1 MDMIIVKEI
10 GAGAKHRCELAA
22 SAGMNVLQE
31 SPRLIVAPGPI
42 ADDRNLAPVPET
54 KTANVK
60 GIAKSM
66 FGNAAARLIVHRP
79 AAVGAHRIDFGDL
92 LTETRPRG
100 RLHDLAEPR
109 IERGDHRAVERIHR
123 VEAYRAIEQSAHL
136 EGPGQ
141 AANTRAVDFAGRL
154 NIGRDVDEFLGETGG
169 FRRAAP
175 RRPAR
180 PLVIRAA
187 GQRQHRGR
195 GNGKWQNAT
204 RHWQDMRA
212 IS

>member
-1 MDMIIVKEI
+1 VDFRRIGQAVARRLGSRAWPKERPADPPRAGRCVAMQREIDMDMIIVKEI

-92 LTETRPRG
+92 LTEPRPG
-100 RLHDLAEPR
+100 VRLQGLAKPR
-109 IERGDHRAVERIHR
+109 IDRGHHRAVE
-123 VEAYRAIEQSAHL
+123 
-136 EGPGQ
+136 
-141 AANTRAVDFAGRL
+141 
-154 NIGRDVDEFLGETGG
+154 
-169 FRRAAP
+169 
-175 RRPAR
+175 
-180 PLVIRAA
+180 
-187 GQRQHRGR
+187 
-195 GNGKWQNAT
+195 
-204 RHWQDMRA
+204 
-212 IS
+212 